1 MDYMIEIKNVQKN
14 FGQETIIDHV
24 SISFEA
30 GKIHGL
36 IGRNGSGKTVLLKM
50 ICGLLKPDQGDIIV
64 NGKRIGI
71 DIEVPDSL
79 GAIIEAPG
87 FLPYHNAYRNLLYLA
102 RLSKKADQDQIQS
115 AMRMVGLDPA
125 NKKLVWKYSLGMKQR
140 LGIAQAIMENPDLLI
155 FDEPFN
161 GLDKQG
167 VMDMR
172 TLFKKLRGEGKTMLL
187 TTHNQQD
194 IDELCDTLCEIDEGI
209 ITAKY

>member
-50 ICGLLKPDQGDIIV
+50 ICGLLKPDHGDILV
-64 NGKRIGI
+64 NGKRIGV

-209 ITAKY
+209 IIAKY